1 MARQLDL
8 IPPGEILLEEFML
21 PLSVSQNRLAR
32 DTGVPATRI
41 HEIIHGRRGISADTA
56 LRLGAFFGT
65 SAEFWVNLQ
74 ARYDLDR
81 AQREMGAKVKKEVR
95 PLAA

>member
-8 IPPGEILLEEFML
+8 IPPGEILFEEFMRSL
-21 PLSVSQNRLAR
+21 GVSQNRLAR

-41 HEIIHGRRGISADTA
+41 HEIIHGRRGITADTA
-56 LRLGAFFGT
+56 LRLSAFFGT
-65 SAEFWVNLQ
+65 SPEFWINLQ

-81 AQREMGAKVKKEVR
+81 AQRDMGAKVKREVR